1 MIKPFIYDKNDNN
14 RSHIYIQLYRHIKDE
29 ILAGNIKVG
38 EKLPSLRSVAE
49 DSGISVT
56 TVGQAYDQLLTEG
69 YIISKPQSGYYVAEI
84 PTTAVSKKDRAA
96 GDRPE
101 FDDFTFDRGKLLY
114 DLDTFD
120 FLKWKKCAARVL
132 NEYADM
138 LLFESDIKG
147 EAALR
152 FEICK
157 YLYSSRGV
165 SASPEQVVIGAGSQQ
180 LTSHLARILSRM
192 GIDMVCTEDPG
203 YLPIQNVF
211 RDRGFAI
218 AKIPVTENGIMI
230 EKLPA
235 NIPTAVYVSPANQFP
250 TGSVMPIGA
259 RYKLLEWALE
269 NNSIILEDDYDSELR
284 YFGKPVPALQGLD
297 ESDSVVYLGSFSST
311 LFPAI
316 KISYMILP
324 DKMVRIFDSIKGD
337 YTQTCS
343 KAEQLTLA
351 LFMEDGYYYTNIRKL
366 RRLYAQK
373 LEAVVEAFEK
383 YGGDAAGAAS
393 DAAVAVAA
401 AGAGDT
407 SDTIGATNA
416 PGAGGAAG
424 EDGAAGC
431 KFIEATNTKSGINI
445 TLSVASSKSETE
457 LCAIGKSL
465 GINIVPLSQMGYTG
479 DVTSHGGSAIISCA
493 NAINDSTDTVKN
505 KKRHMIFYFNQ
516 IPLDEIDSRIRDL
529 VASWCK

>member
-1 MIKPFIYDKNDNN
+1 MKPFVPSEKS
-14 RSHIYIQLYRHIKDE
+14 RSDASIYIQLYRHIKGE
-29 ILAGNIKVG
+29 ILSGNLLIG
-38 EKLPSLRSVAE
+38 EKLPSLRKLAQE
-49 DSGISVT
+49 GEISVT
-56 TVGQAYDQLLTEG
+56 TVALAYNQLLTEG
-69 YIISKPQSGYYVAEI
+69 YITSKPQSGYYVAEI
-84 PTTAVSKKDRAA
+84 PTAAVSKKDLGA
-96 GDRPE
+96 GNRPE
-101 FDDFTFDRGKLLY
+101 FDDFTFDRGKLSY

-120 FLKWKKCAARVL
+120 FLKWKKCSARVF

-138 LLFESDIKG
+138 LLFESDVQG
-147 EAALR
+147 EPALR

-165 SASPEQVVIGAGSQQ
+165 SASPDQVVIGAGSQQ
-180 LTSHLARILSRM
+180 LTSHLARILSQM

-211 RDRGFAI
+211 RDRGFGI

-259 RYKLLEWALE
+259 RYNLLEWAR
-269 NNSIILEDDYDSELR
+269 NNKSIILEDDYDSELR

-297 ESDSVVYLGSFSST
+297 DSDSVVYLGSFSST

-324 DKMVRIFDSIKGD
+324 EKMVKIFDSIKDD

-366 RRLYAQK
+366 RSLYAQK
-373 LEAVVEAFEK
+373 LAAAVEAFEK
-383 YGGDAAGAAS
+383 YGSQFA
-393 DAAVAVAA
+393 
-401 AGAGDT
+401 DT
-407 SDTIGATNA
+407 ANANFVDT
-416 PGAGGAAG
+416 
-424 EDGAAGC
+424 
-431 KFIEATNTKSGINI
+431 TNTKSGINI
-445 TLSVASSKSETE
+445 TLAVASNKSENE

-465 GINIVPLSQMGYTG
+465 GIHIVPLSQTGYTEASEDINLASSTG
-479 DVTSHGGSAIISCA
+479 AGGI
-493 NAINDSTDTVKN
+493 
-505 KKRHMIFYFNQ
+505 KKRHLIFYFNQ
-516 IPLDEIDSRIRDL
+516 IPLDEIESRIKDL
-529 VASWCK
+529 VSKWQIN